1 MTLRTR
7 LIAAFLASTLLPLAA
22 TVWIT
27 TTLLDRSLRYATT
40 GELDRLSR
48 TLETTAKQFYQR
60 ERDALKQDALSGRTT
75 PTMYPTADA
84 AGWPEA
90 VRSFWESGETERFGV
105 SGTTGERVDYMR
117 RAEGPGDRIGVEI
130 FSRDLGGVSLQQ
142 LSTQVRETRRL
153 VDSIDARDLRRGFT
167 LTLLVLLG
175 AAWLI
180 SLLPLILIA
189 HRVSRPMQQL
199 TAALTD
205 FAGGDQSRRLETGGR
220 PGATPRDEVGRAVD
234 AFNRMADQLAEN
246 QERLVHLTRMASW
259 QSLARKTAHELKNS
273 LTPIRLTVEE
283 MQARQPESER
293 AFMDQAVQIVV
304 SEIESLERRVRA
316 FSEFASEPP
325 VHPEVLDVNAVV
337 TERVG
342 LLRPVHPDVTY
353 LLRLD
358 DGGPRA
364 HAAPDMVNGILT
376 NLLQNGAEAAGPGG
390 VVLVLTRGED
400 ERVLIDVHDSGPG
413 LSEEV
418 SATLFEPTITFK
430 KNGMGLGLS
439 IAKKNALL
447 SGGDVTLIAG
457 ELGGAAFRVSLPRL
471 AAVMPLERTSAAS
484 EPREPSGAMGP
495 RERACRGV
503 RGAKPLD
510 E

>member
-1 MTLRTR
+1 MTLRNR
-7 LIAAFLASTLLPLAA
+7 LIAAFVASTLLPLAA

-48 TLETTAKQFYQR
+48 TLESTAKQFYQR
-60 ERDALKQDALSGRTT
+60 ERDALKQDALAGRAPATL
-75 PTMYPTADA
+75 YATADEPR
-84 AGWPEA
+84 WPET
-90 VRSFWESGETERFGV
+90 VRSFWDSGETERFGV
-105 SGTTGERVDYMR
+105 SGANGERVDYIR
-117 RAEGPGDRIGVEI
+117 RSEGPGDRIGVEI
-130 FSRDLGGVSLQQ
+130 FSRDLGGVSMEQ

-153 VDSIDARDLRRGFT
+153 VDAIDARDLRRGFT

-180 SLLPLILIA
+180 SLLPLVLIA
-189 HRVSRPMQQL
+189 HRVSRPMGQL

-205 FAGGDQSRRLETGGR
+205 FADGDWSRRLEAGGKS
-220 PGATPRDEVGRAVD
+220 GAPPHDEVGRAVD
-234 AFNRMADQLAEN
+234 AFNRMADQLEEN
-246 QERLVHLTRMASW
+246 RERLVHLTRMASW

-283 MQARQPESER
+283 MQARQPASER

-325 VHPEVLDVNAVV
+325 VHPEVLDINAVV
-337 TERVG
+337 SERVG

-353 LLRLD
+353 VVRLD
-358 DGGPRA
+358 DSRPRA

-390 VVLVLTRGED
+390 VVLVLTRGEN

-413 LSEEV
+413 LSDEV

-447 SGGDVTLIAG
+447 SGGDVALIPG
-457 ELGGAAFRVSLPRL
+457 ELGGAAFRVSLP
-471 AAVMPLERTSAAS
+471 S
-484 EPREPSGAMGP
+484 
-495 RERACRGV
+495 
-503 RGAKPLD
+503 
-510 E
+510 

>member
-27 TTLLDRSLRYATT
+27 TTLLDRSLQYATT

-48 TLETTAKQFYQR
+48 TLENTAKQFYQR
-60 ERDALKQDALSGRTT
+60 ERDALKEDALAGRARSAT
-75 PTMYPTADA
+75 YSVADQA
-84 AGWPEA
+84 QWPDSI
-90 VRSFWESGETERFGV
+90 RSFWDSGEAERFGV
-105 SGTTGERVDYMR
+105 SGLNGERIDYLRRVDG
-117 RAEGPGDRIGVEI
+117 RADRSGVDI
-130 FSRDLGGVSLQQ
+130 FSRDLGGVSMEQ
-142 LSTQVRETRRL
+142 LSKQVRETRRL
-153 VDSIDARDLRRGFT
+153 VTTMETRDLRRGFT

-180 SLLPLILIA
+180 SLLPLLLIA
-189 HRVSRPMQQL
+189 HRVSRPIRQL

-205 FAGGDQSRRLETGGR
+205 FAGGDWSRRLEAGGR
-220 PGATPRDEVGRAVD
+220 PGVPPRDEVARAIQ
-234 AFNRMADQLAEN
+234 AFNHMADQLEEN
-246 QERLVHLTRMASW
+246 RERLVHLTRLASW

-283 MQARQPESER
+283 MQARQPASER

-316 FSEFASEPP
+316 FSEFASEPE

-337 TERVG
+337 TERVA
-342 LLRPVHPDVTY
+342 LLRPVHPGVTY
-353 LLRLD
+353 QLRLD
-358 DGGPRA
+358 DGRPRA

-376 NLLQNGAEAAGPGG
+376 NLLQNAAEAAGPEGA
-390 VVLVLTRGED
+390 VIVLTRGER

-413 LSEEV
+413 LSEAV

-430 KNGMGLGLS
+430 KHGMGLGLS

-447 SGGDVTLIAG
+447 SGGDVTVIPG
-457 ELGGAAFRVSLPRL
+457 ELGGAGFRVSLP
-471 AAVMPLERTSAAS
+471 S
-484 EPREPSGAMGP
+484 
-495 RERACRGV
+495 
-503 RGAKPLD
+503 
-510 E
+510 

>member
-1 MTLRTR
+1 MTLRRR

-40 GELDRLSR
+40 GDLDRLSR
-48 TLETTAKQFYQR
+48 TLENTAKQFYQR
-60 ERDALKQDALSGRTT
+60 ERDALKQDALADRAR
-75 PTMYPTADA
+75 PTMYPAADVSQ
-84 AGWPEA
+84 WPESI
-90 VRSFWESGETERFGV
+90 RSFWESGEPERFGV
-105 SGTTGERVDYMR
+105 SGAGGERLDYMR
-117 RAEGPGDRIGVEI
+117 RVDNRGGRSGVEI
-130 FSRDLGGVSLQQ
+130 FSRDLGGVSMEQ

-153 VDSIDARDLRRGFT
+153 VDANDARDLRRGFT

-180 SLLPLILIA
+180 SLLPLVLIA
-189 HRVSRPMQQL
+189 HRVSRPIQQL

-205 FAGGDQSRRLETGGR
+205 FAGGDGSRRLATGGK
-220 PGATPRDEVGRAVD
+220 PGVPPRDEVARAVE
-234 AFNRMADQLAEN
+234 AFNHMADQLEEN
-246 QERLVHLTRMASW
+246 RERLVHLTRMASW

-283 MQARQPESER
+283 MQARQPVSER

-316 FSEFASEPP
+316 FSEFASEPE
-325 VHPEVLDVNAVV
+325 VRPEVLDINAVV
-337 TERVG
+337 NERVA
-342 LLRPVHPDVTY
+342 LLRPVHPGVTY
-353 LLRLD
+353 HLRLD
-358 DGGPRA
+358 NDRPRA

-376 NLLQNGAEAAGPGG
+376 NLLQNAAEAAGPDGA
-390 VVLVLTRGED
+390 VVVLTRGEG

-413 LSEEV
+413 LSKEV

-430 KNGMGLGLS
+430 KRGMGLGLS

-447 SGGDVTLIAG
+447 SGGDVTVIPG
-457 ELGGAAFRVSLPRL
+457 ELGGAGFRVSLP
-471 AAVMPLERTSAAS
+471 S
-484 EPREPSGAMGP
+484 
-495 RERACRGV
+495 
-503 RGAKPLD
+503 
-510 E
+510 

>member
-27 TTLLDRSLRYATT
+27 TTLLDRSLQYATT

-48 TLETTAKQFYQR
+48 TLENTAKLFYQR
-60 ERDALKQDALSGRTT
+60 ERDALKEDALAGRARSAT
-75 PTMYPTADA
+75 YPVADQTQ
-84 AGWPEA
+84 WPEPI
-90 VRSFWESGETERFGV
+90 RSFWESGEPERFGV
-105 SGTTGERVDYMR
+105 SGLNGERIDYLRRVDGR
-117 RAEGPGDRIGVEI
+117 DARSGVEI
-130 FSRDLGGVSLQQ
+130 FSRDLGGVSMEQ

-153 VDSIDARDLRRGFT
+153 VNTMETRDLRRGFT
-167 LTLLVLLG
+167 LTLLLLLG

-180 SLLPLILIA
+180 SLLPLVLIA
-189 HRVSRPMQQL
+189 HRVSRPMRQL

-205 FAGGDQSRRLETGGR
+205 FAGGDWSKRLDTDAPRGV
-220 PGATPRDEVGRAVD
+220 TPRDEVARAVQ
-234 AFNRMADQLAEN
+234 AFNHMADQLEEN
-246 QERLVHLTRMASW
+246 RERLVHLTRLASW

-283 MQARQPESER
+283 MQARQPASDPSTMLRASRATSRDER

-316 FSEFASEPP
+316 FSEFASEPE

-337 TERVG
+337 TERVA
-342 LLRPVHPDVTY
+342 LLRPVHPGVTY
-353 LLRLD
+353 QLRLD
-358 DGGPRA
+358 DGRPRA

-376 NLLQNGAEAAGPGG
+376 NLLQNAAEAAGPEGA
-390 VVLVLTRGED
+390 VIVLTRAER

-413 LSEEV
+413 LSQAV

-430 KNGMGLGLS
+430 KHGMGLGLS

-447 SGGDVTLIAG
+447 TGGDVTVIPG
-457 ELGGAAFRVSLPRL
+457 ELGGAGFRVSLP
-471 AAVMPLERTSAAS
+471 S
-484 EPREPSGAMGP
+484 
-495 RERACRGV
+495 
-503 RGAKPLD
+503 
-510 E
+510 